1 MSLDADIALLASVRF
16 FEGFGPEEIRLI
28 AFGVEPRR
36 LADGERLFKEG
47 AYSDGAYV
55 VRSGALLL
63 SQEGV
68 PSVTRHG
75 PPDIVAPLAL
85 VSRLEHAQT
94 ATAEGDGEVVK
105 ISRQLFRR
113 VLEEYPHLASFLDA
127 RIRHSLAAMGPEL
140 DRILAFLEK

>member
-36 LADGERLFKEG
+36 IADGERLFKQG

-55 VRSGALLL
+55 VRSGTLVL
-63 SQEGV
+63 SQDGV
-68 PSVTRHG
+68 PSETRHG
-75 PPDIVAPLAL
+75 PSDIVAPLAL

-113 VLEEYPHLASFLDA
+113 VLEEYPHLAALLERRVRA
-127 RIRHSLAAMGPEL
+127 SLAGMAPEL
-140 DRILAFLEK
+140 ERILRELEG